1 MDGTQDPPLVLG
13 LHGSPREHSNSAAL
27 MEAVLE
33 GAAQAGAATRGL
45 GLAALGV
52 QPCVGCERCR
62 GKGRCQRILDG
73 MQQIYPLIQEARGL
87 VLITPVHNYNVSA
100 VVKAFIDRLYCFYDF
115 TPPRPGPWSSRLAGQ
130 GRRAVSGAVG
140 EQEEGE
146 GLGVV
151 LPAMRLPLEAL
162 GYGLEAELVVEGVFP
177 PGRVGKDRAV
187 LERGR
192 AAGRELGGALARG

>member
-1 MDGTQDPPLVLG
+1 MTQDPPLVLG
-13 LHGSPREHSNSAAL
+13 LFGSPREKSNSRAL

-45 GLAALGV
+45 GLAGLGI
-52 QPCVGCERCR
+52 QPCQACERCR
-62 GKGRCQRILDG
+62 GKGRCERILDG
-73 MQQIYPLIQEARGL
+73 MQELYPLIQEARGL
-87 VLITPVHNYNVSA
+87 VLATPVHNYNVSA

-130 GRRAVSGAVG
+130 GRRAVTGAVG
-140 EQEEGE
+140 EQEEGS

-162 GYGLEAELVVEGVFP
+162 GYSVDAELLAEGVFP
-177 PGRVGKDRAV
+177 PGRVAGDARK
-187 LERGR
+187 LERAR
-192 AAGRELGGALARG
+192 RAGRELGEALAGG